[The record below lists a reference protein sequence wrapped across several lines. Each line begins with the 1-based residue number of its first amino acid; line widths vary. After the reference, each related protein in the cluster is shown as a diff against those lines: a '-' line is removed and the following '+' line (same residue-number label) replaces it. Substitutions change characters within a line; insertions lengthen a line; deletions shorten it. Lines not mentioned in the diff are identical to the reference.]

1 MVEAMKKVAVSGI
14 ELSVE
19 ERNLLSVAFKNVIG
33 ARRASWRIMT
43 SIEQKSESK
52 DESSKQNQVKNYRT
66 QVCSQGDL
74 STLGAVLSLIY
85 VCSFSLYWKVS
96 NLFNFSFSF
105 NRLKL
110 NWKKSAKMFW
120 ISLIIT

>member
-66 QVCSQGDL
+66 QVCSQGDR

-96 NLFNFSFSF
+96 NLV
-105 NRLKL
+105 
-110 NWKKSAKMFW
+110 
-120 ISLIIT
+120 

>member
-1 MVEAMKKVAVSGI
+1 MFTTIILKCVLPFPEMVEAMKKVAVSGI

-52 DESSKQNQVKNYRT
+52 DDSSKQNQVKNYRT
-66 QVCSQGDL
+66 QVCESCQTSKDQIPQ
-74 STLGAVLSLIY
+74 S
-85 VCSFSLYWKVS
+85 KVPTI
-96 NLFNFSFSF
+96 LFH
-105 NRLKL
+105 
-110 NWKKSAKMFW
+110 
-120 ISLIIT
+120 

>member
-85 VCSFSLYWKVS
+85 VCIFSLYWKVS
-96 NLFNFSFSF
+96 NLV
-105 NRLKL
+105 
-110 NWKKSAKMFW
+110 
-120 ISLIIT
+120 

>member
-1 MVEAMKKVAVSGI
+1 MVESMKKVAISGI

-52 DESSKQNQVKNYRT
+52 DDTSKQTQVKNYRS
-66 QVCSQGDL
+66 QVL
-74 STLGAVLSLIY
+74 VKAV
-85 VCSFSLYWKVS
+85 
-96 NLFNFSFSF
+96 
-105 NRLKL
+105 NRSKTFR
-110 NWKKSAKMFW
+110 NEPSH
-120 ISLIIT
+120 